1 MPLSEHEQQLLAQLE
16 KQLHQEDPRL
26 ASTMRPEPTRGRG
39 SKRNV
44 VLGVVIAVV
53 GLGVVL
59 AGVAA
64 NLIIL
69 GVLGFIVM
77 GVGVYVAFIPAEGG
91 MADSNPSGPKSGGSS
106 PKSSSGFLHNLEQ
119 KWDRRNQGGGN

>member
-16 KQLHQEDPRL
+16 KQLHQEDPRF
-26 ASTMRPEPTRGRG
+26 ASTMQPEPTRGRG

-53 GLGVVL
+53 GLGIVL
-59 AGVAA
+59 AGGAT
-64 NLIIL
+64 NLILL

-77 GVGVYVAFIPAEGG
+77 GVGVYVAIIPAKGERAGSSS
-91 MADSNPSGPKSGGSS
+91 AGPKKGGS
-106 PKSSSGFLHNLEQ
+106 PKSSSGFLQNLEQ
-119 KWDRRNQGGGN
+119 KWDQRNQGGGN

>member
-16 KQLHQEDPRL
+16 KQLHQDDPRF
-26 ASTMRPEPTRGRG
+26 ASTMQPEPTRGRG

-59 AGVAA
+59 AGVVA

-69 GVLGFIVM
+69 GVLGFIIM
-77 GVGVYVAFIPAEGG
+77 GVGVYVAFIPAGG
-91 MADSNPSGPKSGGSS
+91 SLGSSTSAGPKRGGST
-106 PKSSSGFLHNLEQ
+106 KSSSGFLRNLEQ
-119 KWDRRNQGGGN
+119 KWDQRNQGGEN

>member
-16 KQLHQEDPRL
+16 KQLHQEDPRF
-26 ASTMRPEPTRGRG
+26 ASTMQPEPTRGRG

-64 NLIIL
+64 DLIIL

-77 GVGVYVAFIPAEGG
+77 GVGVYVAFIPAGG
-91 MADSNPSGPKSGGSS
+91 NPGDSRPTGSKRGGST
-106 PKSSSGFLHNLEQ
+106 KSSSGFLQNLEQ
-119 KWDRRNQGGGN
+119 KWDQRNQGGGN